1 MQGPAAPSWQPGR
14 LPEDMYV
21 VKIPFTG
28 RHVPAGWV
36 VLSTLPP
43 CPRLCSQASVPV
55 CGGRG
60 GWGACAQWAA
70 PRVSAGCFATG
81 VAMRMARQPTAVEDE
96 PPQPEQGNK

>member
-1 MQGPAAPSWQPGR
+1 M
-14 LPEDMYV
+14 

-36 VLSTLPP
+36 VLGALPP
-43 CPRLCSQASVPV
+43 RPRLCAPSRPRHPSHAPRWWGA
-55 CGGRG
+55 GGLCSRC
-60 GWGACAQWAA
+60 GACAQWAA